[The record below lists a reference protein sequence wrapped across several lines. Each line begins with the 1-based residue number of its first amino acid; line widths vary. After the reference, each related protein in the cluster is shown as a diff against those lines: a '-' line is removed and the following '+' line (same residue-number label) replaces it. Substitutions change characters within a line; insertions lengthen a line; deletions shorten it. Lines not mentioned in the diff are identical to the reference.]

1 MIKDISIDVTIWFS
15 LCSFLVKKMKYV
27 FEQVMVMDNAK
38 RKLDQHRI
46 FKTMKVNNDISVDQ
60 SFICHLLFIRQ
71 LSFFSSL
78 S

>member
-1 MIKDISIDVTIWFS
+1 MLSSGFS
-15 LCSFLVKKMKYV
+15 VCSFLVKKMKYV

-38 RKLDQHRI
+38 RKLDQQRI
-46 FKTMKVNNDISVDQ
+46 SKTMKVNNEISCDH
-60 SFICHLLFIRQ
+60 SFIYHLSFVRQ